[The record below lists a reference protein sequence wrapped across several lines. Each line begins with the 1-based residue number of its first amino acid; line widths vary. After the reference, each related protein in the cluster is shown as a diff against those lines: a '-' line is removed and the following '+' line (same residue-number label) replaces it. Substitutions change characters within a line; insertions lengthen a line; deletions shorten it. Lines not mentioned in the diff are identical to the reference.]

1 MEASSTIALAVCPE
15 TSDVSLRGS
24 FFLGSNSLACLIRKI
39 PGIKRKDM
47 MMMNAIRTARKGH
60 SLLTAKMKQKTMKK
74 NVTGIRERANVSV
87 PDLYSES
94 A

>member
-1 MEASSTIALAVCPE
+1 MEA
-15 TSDVSLRGS
+15 
-24 FFLGSNSLACLIRKI
+24 
-39 PGIKRKDM
+39 KRKDM